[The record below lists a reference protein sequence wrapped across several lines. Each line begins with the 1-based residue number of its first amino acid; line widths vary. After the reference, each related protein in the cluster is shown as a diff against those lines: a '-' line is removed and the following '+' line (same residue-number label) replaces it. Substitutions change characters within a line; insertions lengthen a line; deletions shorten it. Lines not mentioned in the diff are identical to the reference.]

1 MGPPIYGFDLQGRS
15 RLGPISRLYEK
26 KVGLRNQIYSY
37 QPEEQDI
44 NEAILFFFW
53 VHLMSP
59 LQSHDVFNIPPPQ
72 CVYNEAR

>member
-44 NEAILFFFW
+44 NEAILFFFGY
-53 VHLMSP
+53 
-59 LQSHDVFNIPPPQ
+59 I
-72 CVYNEAR
+72 

>member
-44 NEAILFFFW
+44 NEAILFF
-53 VHLMSP
+53 LGT
-59 LQSHDVFNIPPPQ
+59 FNVPIAVPR
-72 CVYNEAR
+72 CF

>member
-44 NEAILFFFW
+44 NEAILFFF
-53 VHLMSP
+53 LGT
-59 LQSHDVFNIPPPQ
+59 FNVPIAVPR
-72 CVYNEAR
+72 CF